1 MRFVF
6 FADLHLDSHFAWAP
20 PEVGRQR
27 RQSLRDTLEAI
38 VRLADEVDADAI
50 LSGGDLYEHD
60 RFTPDTAK
68 FLQKTFNETSRRV
81 ILAPGNHDWLGP
93 ESLYHRVSWASHVS
107 VFTENR
113 LRPIELAEG
122 LTCGVPPTA
131 PRRTQTG
138 SSTSSVSI
146 GVASTSPC
154 STVLNAAASRSR
166 TTPRSRTPPS
176 TRPPSPLPGST
187 MPSSVTTTGPAM
199 ASTTPIPATPTR

>member
-1 MRFVF
+1 MITQPQ
-6 FADLHLDSHFAWAP
+6 AAATP
-20 PEVGRQR
+20 
-27 RQSLRDTLEAI
+27 
-38 VRLADEVDADAI
+38 
-50 LSGGDLYEHD
+50 
-60 RFTPDTAK
+60 TPDPDEERRRIQTARLLAYRDDGPLVHVVADK
-68 FLQKTFNETSRRV
+68 LGKGLPPVPASLAALLAV
-81 ILAPGNHDWLGP
+81 IAVTVTGLVQPGFAMLIP
-93 ESLYHRVSWASHVS
+93 ALIMVLLV
-107 VFTENR
+107 
-113 LRPIELAEG
+113 L
-122 LTCGVPPTA
+122 PTA